1 MAKSKQKS
9 STGFIGFSLQTL
21 QITSFCAE
29 NGERESMIL
38 HGTKSLFN
46 LLVYFPEYKIE
57 DNRVLELINRKLHGN
72 DILLSYTKKSK
83 HSEFEVVLIQEIPLQ
98 FY

>member
-1 MAKSKQKS
+1 MNPVDD
-9 STGFIGFSLQTL
+9 FVDD
-21 QITSFCAE
+21 FCFDFAIDLKYGKIAE
-29 NGERESMIL
+29 NGERESLIL

-46 LLVYFPEYKIE
+46 LLVYFPEYKME